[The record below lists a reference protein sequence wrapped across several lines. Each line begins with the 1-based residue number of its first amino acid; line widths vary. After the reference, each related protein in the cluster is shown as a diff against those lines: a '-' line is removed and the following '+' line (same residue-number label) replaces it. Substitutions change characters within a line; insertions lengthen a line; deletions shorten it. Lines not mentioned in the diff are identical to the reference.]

1 MNTRLETRRIT
12 MKFEKEVRLAE
23 MLVEE
28 AEDKMILEGYAI
40 VFEEETLIGDEERGF
55 REVIS
60 RDSLSKA
67 NMKDVPL
74 KYNHMDS
81 FLILARTKN
90 KSLSLSVDEKGL
102 KVHAELLNTT
112 TNHDVYKMVKAGLLD
127 KMSFAFTVKKQS
139 WDRKAEIPLRRI
151 EEIDRLYDVSVVDLP
166 AYEGTSIYS
175 RYLDL
180 VETEL
185 KAMDLAKRE
194 EEAKVIR
201 KRISIKS
208 RI

>member
-1 MNTRLETRRIT
+1 

-23 MLVEE
+23 MRVEE

-112 TNHDVYKMVKAGLLD
+112 TNQDVYKMVKAGLLD

-151 EEIDRLYDVSVVDLP
+151 EEIDRLFDVSVVDLP

-175 RYLDL
+175 RSLDL

-208 RI
+208 RT